1 MRRLLIPTAA
11 LMLVLPAGCG
21 LIAQL
26 IQPLIEISAGTWYTV
41 GPVRRDL
48 PELTTMTRDLILR
61 QGFKITRFKP
71 REEVIETEW
80 KVQLSPRFREG
91 IRTKLEVNFQ
101 TDPNGLTLIQ
111 IRSHRQINDNS
122 ENPIM
127 GDRTIWIGASID
139 EKQSRRMNEPAMK
152 LKQILKLKLFG
163 LRRD

>member
-1 MRRLLIPTAA
+1 MRRLLTTTAA
-11 LMLVLPAGCG
+11 LLLMLPSGCG

-26 IQPLIEISAGTWYTV
+26 IQPFVEITAGTWYTV

-71 REEVIETEW
+71 DEKLIESEW

-91 IRTKLEVNFQ
+91 FRTMLEVTFHPD
-101 TDPNGLTLIQ
+101 TNGLTVIR
-111 IRSHRQINDNS
+111 IRSHRQVNDNS
-122 ENPIM
+122 ENPIL
-127 GDRTIWIGASID
+127 GDRAIWIGASID
-139 EKQSRRMNEPAMK
+139 EKQSRRMNEPSMK
-152 LKQILKLKLFG
+152 LSQILKLKLFG